1 MYKSGGALGVQML
14 NSATTLIQRQPRR
27 LTHADYVLHRTG
39 CSEEKDQLLRKGWK
53 WPHSRG
59 RCDTRCEKRPRPL
72 DENSAGALDSG
83 DGSHHLHW
91 LDLRSSEATCSC
103 PEGGA
108 SADAACHRRGQEEKR
123 SHRCQ
128 QDC

>member
-27 LTHADYVLHRTG
+27 LPHADYVLHRTG
-39 CSEEKDQLLRKGWK
+39 CSQEKDQLLCKGWK

-59 RCDTRCEKRPRPL
+59 RCDTRCEKRP
-72 DENSAGALDSG
+72 ET
-83 DGSHHLHW
+83 
-91 LDLRSSEATCSC
+91 TCRC